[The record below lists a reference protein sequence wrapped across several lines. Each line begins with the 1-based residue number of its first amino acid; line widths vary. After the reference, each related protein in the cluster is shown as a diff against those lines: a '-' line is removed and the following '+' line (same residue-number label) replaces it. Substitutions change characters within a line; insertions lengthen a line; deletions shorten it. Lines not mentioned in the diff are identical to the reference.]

1 MEAPFPVTLLFLSLS
16 LTHARY
22 IQNNNPEQIHI
33 AFTGFPSERIINYV
47 TPSPYEKPDTVAV
60 YGTSADK
67 LDKKAYGDSFV
78 FPGPGHKFT
87 IHNVKVI

>member
-1 MEAPFPVTLLFLSLS
+1 M
-16 LTHARY
+16 H
-22 IQNNNPEQIHI
+22 NNNPEQIHI